1 MSNNVHKD
9 DFNVVN
15 LPEQSFFE
23 DRGFKWC
30 SEPITA
36 LADVNDPIQWKN
48 DVWGVA
54 GLFDALTVELERPNG
69 TTETALG
76 VQITMPKQDDAIGFV
91 IDWRS
96 NLIAYGAGCY
106 KVKVNWD
113 IKGLTGFYYDASF
126 DLLPYSVTAS
136 EGTVQMIVNYDDKVL
151 QDGINYTGSGFY
163 TGLRFKG
170 FFGNEQINSEHRN
183 LLKANNLRVK
193 VRNFSAPS
201 YDLVTRPLTRCF
213 TRPLK
218 RMLLNA
224 SDIWVSD
231 YNAWNHEQ
239 YRYFNVILSDSEGIE
254 FEGDETFVRQINAT
268 LLDKLWTTESKYDLK
283 EAQPPALSEIIAQLC
298 VCADVNIRNTNYTF
312 ADVIASGGNYVLADS
327 DWGVKVNGN
336 LEGSVILP
344 TLDPANEIQ
353 VNLKVD
359 LFTYQPE
366 NITLTNNFLNL
377 EIFDFYTEIAEM
389 FEARVLADSGSSEF
403 EALNC
408 LIQTLQNEF
417 I

>member
-15 LPEQSFFE
+15 LPEQAFFE
-23 DRGFKWC
+23 DRGFKFC

-54 GLFDALTVELERPNG
+54 GLFDALSVELERPNG

-76 VQITMPKQDDAIGFV
+76 VQITMPKQGDAIGFV

-113 IKGLTGFYYDASF
+113 IKGLTGFYYDANF

-283 EAQPPALSEIIAQLC
+283 EAQPPALSEVIAQLC

-312 ADVIASGGNYVLADS
+312 ADVIASGVSYVLADS
-327 DWGVKVNGN
+327 IFTIFVNGN
-336 LEGSVILP
+336 LEGSVTLP
-344 TLDPANEIQ
+344 TLDPANEI
-353 VNLKVD
+353 
-359 LFTYQPE
+359 TI
-366 NITLTNNFLNL
+366 NI
-377 EIFDFYTEIAEM
+377 
-389 FEARVLADSGSSEF
+389 
-403 EALNC
+403 
-408 LIQTLQNEF
+408 Q
-417 I
+417 

>member
-15 LPEQSFFE
+15 LPEQAFFE
-23 DRGFKWC
+23 DRGFKFC

-48 DVWGVA
+48 DVWGVS
-54 GLFDALTVELERPNG
+54 GLFDALTVELERPDG

-136 EGTVQMIVNYDDKVL
+136 EGTVQIIVNYDDKIL

-283 EAQPPALSEIIAQLC
+283 EAQPPALSEFIAQGVVIPKLLTL
-298 VCADVNIRNTNYTF
+298 AIIIRDDEDNFSFNIVANSDGTITSVDNGGLTN
-312 ADVIASGGNYVLADS
+312 LAIE
-327 DWGVKVNGN
+327 VNGN
-336 LEGSVILP
+336 PVSVP
-344 TLDPANEIQ
+344 FTLD
-353 VNLKVD
+353 VGD
-359 LFTYQPE
+359 LVTATFD
-366 NITLTNNFLNL
+366 LTTSDT
-377 EIFDFYTEIAEM
+377 I
-389 FEARVLADSGSSEF
+389 VK
-403 EALNC
+403 
-408 LIQTLQNEF
+408 F
-417 I
+417 IGNYN